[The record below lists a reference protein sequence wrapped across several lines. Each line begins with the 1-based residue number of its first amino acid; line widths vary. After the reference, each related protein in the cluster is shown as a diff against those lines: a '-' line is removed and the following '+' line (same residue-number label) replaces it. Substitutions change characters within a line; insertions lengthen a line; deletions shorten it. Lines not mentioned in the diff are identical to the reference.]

1 MRNRNLG
8 DAKMANGKIVN
19 MKAFDENGVPIDLR
33 VNRPKWTHPY
43 GTEWTQMSQGAL
55 EKITK
60 DTDMTLTAYRV
71 LFLLVT
77 RLGWNNETA
86 IHQAEMAKELGIH
99 PQQVSKAIKL
109 LLAKN
114 WVYQGKPL
122 GQIKT
127 YILNEELSF
136 RGKPDQHRK
145 IREWR
150 RESMKAKIVALK
162 NSSADRDE

>member
-1 MRNRNLG
+1 
-8 DAKMANGKIVN
+8 
-19 MKAFDENGVPIDLR
+19 
-33 VNRPKWTHPY
+33 
-43 GTEWTQMSQGAL
+43 MSLGAL
-55 EKITK
+55 EKISK

-71 LFLLVT
+71 LALLMT
-77 RLGWNNETA
+77 RLGWNNEIA

-99 PQQVSKAIKL
+99 PQQVSKAIRL
-109 LLAKN
+109 LLTKD

-162 NSSADRDE
+162 NSSADRGE

>member
-1 MRNRNLG
+1 MG
-8 DAKMANGKIVN
+8 KNGKIVN

-33 VNRPKWTHPY
+33 VNRAKWPHPY
-43 GTEWTQMSQGAL
+43 GTEWNQMNHGAL
-55 EKITK
+55 EKIGK

-71 LFLLVT
+71 MVLLMA
-77 RLGWNNETA
+77 RLGWNNEIA
-86 IHQAEMAKELGIH
+86 IHQGEMAKELGIH
-99 PQQVSKAIKL
+99 RQQVSKAIKL
-109 LLAKN
+109 LLTKD

-162 NSSADRDE
+162 NSSADRGE